1 MQFVAKKTEQS
12 ESKKNYSIRESQ
24 LINSGIQHQSTCN
37 NTTTPIDLPTI
48 KSKGAMKLFSEHLLS
63 ELDKQL
69 QSIHSKTDN
78 PINYAEQSI
87 KTLIP
92 TFEKLKTEFLKH
104 SFENKSEEIIFF
116 RDTKPQFAAKLI
128 YYNEIYNIETNKPFG
143 SKKAIRK
150 FYNLELLKL
159 QAFYTENKDFYKYYR
174 TNNKSLDH
182 KYFLRGKHDLRHTL
196 DSFYFQADNR
206 FSTSHD
212 YKVAKILAN
221 EKLKSYIENEISKL
235 EQKEETSVA
244 NTNTKTQKWTG
255 SKVGL
260 IELIYALHTEGVFNN
275 GTSELKEVATFFETA
290 FNIDLGQ
297 FNRAFLE
304 IRTRKSDRTKFLNTL
319 KEKLILRMDDA
330 DEN

>member
-1 MQFVAKKTEQS
+1 
-12 ESKKNYSIRESQ
+12 
-24 LINSGIQHQSTCN
+24 
-37 NTTTPIDLPTI
+37 
-48 KSKGAMKLFSEHLLS
+48 MKLFSEHLLS

-104 SFENKSEEIIFF
+104 SFENKSEEISFF
-116 RDTKPQFAAKLI
+116 RDTKPKFAAKLI

-159 QAFYTENKDFYKYYR
+159 QTFYNENKEFYKYYR
-174 TNNKSLDH
+174 TDNKSLDH

-196 DSFYFQADNR
+196 DSFYFEADSR

-221 EKLKSYIENEISKL
+221 EKIKSYIENEILKL
-235 EQKEETSVA
+235 EQKEKAISN

-275 GTSELKEVATFFETA
+275 GKSELKEVATFFETA